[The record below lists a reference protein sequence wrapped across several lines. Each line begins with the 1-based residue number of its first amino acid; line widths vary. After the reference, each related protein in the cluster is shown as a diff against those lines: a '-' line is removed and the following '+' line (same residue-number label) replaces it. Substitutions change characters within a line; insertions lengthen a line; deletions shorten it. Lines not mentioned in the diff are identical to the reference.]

1 MGERFTRIGKYRN
14 ELITNFIIMCMN
26 KRNYLTAAAM
36 ALAVLSSCGGQ
47 KEARNTSG
55 IDLANMDTTVS
66 AGQDFFRYACGGWND
81 AHPLTAEYS
90 RYGTFD
96 QLAENNQK
104 QLRELIEGL
113 ASQQNEAGTVAQKI
127 GDLYNIAM
135 DSVARNEQGFAPVKP
150 MLDKIAALTD
160 KSQIIPMSVEMRR
173 FQGIG
178 TYFNFYVYADPKN
191 SALNIFQMG
200 QGGINLGEKEY
211 YLDTDSITENI
222 RNEYKKY
229 IAKLFALSG
238 FSEAEAQQ
246 KVADVMEIETSIAK
260 VSRSAAELRNPEAN
274 YHKMSYADLK
284 KRIPGIDWDAFM
296 TGLGIQAPAELNV
309 EQVES
314 IQEVA
319 RLISALP
326 VSKHV
331 SYLEYNLLDA
341 AASCLSDDFVAAR
354 FDFYG
359 KVMSGRQV
367 NQPRWKRAV
376 NSVNGMLGELVGEM
390 YVEKYFPAA
399 AKERMLKLVENLRV
413 ALGERI
419 DAQEW
424 MSDSTKVRAHEKLDA
439 FRVKVGYPDKW
450 KDYSK
455 LEIKKDSY
463 WANVC
468 RASEWGFNDM
478 ISRLGKPVDRD
489 EWLMTPQT
497 VNAYYNPSTNEI
509 CFPAAILQPPF
520 FNMDADDAANYGA
533 IGVVI
538 GHEMTHGFDDQGRQ
552 FDKNGNLTDWWA
564 EGDADR
570 FKERAQVMV
579 DFFNNI
585 EVLPGLKG
593 NGQLTLGEN
602 LADHGGLNVAYL
614 AFRNATKDAPLEV
627 KEGFTPEQRFFIAY
641 ATLWAG
647 NIRDEQARVYTKSDP
662 HSLGKW
668 RVNGALPHIQAWY
681 DAFQITPD
689 DSLYVAPE
697 NRVNIW

>member
-1 MGERFTRIGKYRN
+1 
-14 ELITNFIIMCMN
+14 MN
-26 KRNYLTAAAM
+26 KKNYVAVATLAFAMLT
-36 ALAVLSSCGGQ
+36 SCAGQ
-47 KEARNTSG
+47 KEAKSTSG

-66 AGQDFFRYACGGWND
+66 AGTDFFRYACGGWND

-96 QLAENNQK
+96 ELFENSQK

-113 ASQQNEAGTVAQKI
+113 AAQKNNQAGSAAQKI
-127 GDLYNIAM
+127 GDLYNMAM
-135 DSVARNEQGFAPVKP
+135 DSVTLNKQGAEPVKA
-150 MLDKIAALTD
+150 MLDKIAGLKD
-160 KSQIIPMSVEMRR
+160 KSEIVPMMTEMAHI
-173 FQGIG
+173 GIG
-178 TYFNFYVYADPKN
+178 TYFHSYVYADPKN
-191 SALNIFQMG
+191 SSLNIFQMG

-211 YLDTDSITENI
+211 YLDTDSITQNI
-222 RNEYKKY
+222 REQYKLY
-229 IAKLFALSG
+229 IGKLFQLAG

-246 KVADVMEIETSIAK
+246 KVADVMEIETAIAK
-260 VSRSAAELRNPEAN
+260 VSRSATELRDPEAN
-274 YHKMSYADLK
+274 YHKMSFDELK
-284 KRIPGIDWDAFM
+284 KTIAGIDWDAYM
-296 TGLGIQAPAELNV
+296 KGLGIQAPAELNV
-309 EQVES
+309 EQVEP

-319 RLISALP
+319 RLMNTLP
-326 VSKHV
+326 LSKHV

-359 KVMSGRQV
+359 KVLSGRQV

-399 AKERMLKLVENLRV
+399 AKERMVKLVKNLQT

-424 MSDSTKVRAHEKLDA
+424 MSDSTKIRAHEKLAA
-439 FRVKVGYPDKW
+439 FHVKVGYPDKW

-455 LEIKKDSY
+455 LEIKNDSY

-478 ISRLGKPVDRD
+478 YSRIGKPVDKD

-520 FNMDADDAANYGA
+520 FNMEADDAANYGA

-552 FDKNGNLTDWWA
+552 FDKDGNLTDWWA
-564 EGDADR
+564 PGDADR

-579 DFFNNI
+579 DFFNKI
-585 EVLPGLKG
+585 EVLPGLQA
-593 NGQLTLGEN
+593 NGELTLGEN

-614 AFRNATKDAPLEV
+614 AFQNATKDAPLGV
-627 KEGFTPEQRFFIAY
+627 VDGFTPEQRFFLAY

-647 NIRDEQARVYTKSDP
+647 NIRDEQIRVYTKSDP

-681 DAFQITPD
+681 DAFHITPSD
-689 DSLYVAPE
+689 PLYVAPE
-697 NRVNIW
+697 NRVNVW

>member
-1 MGERFTRIGKYRN
+1 
-14 ELITNFIIMCMN
+14 MN
-26 KRNYLTAAAM
+26 KKNYVAVATLAFAMLT
-36 ALAVLSSCGGQ
+36 SCAGQ
-47 KEARNTSG
+47 KEAKSTSG

-66 AGQDFFRYACGGWND
+66 AGTDFFRYACGGWND

-96 QLAENNQK
+96 ELFENSQK

-113 ASQQNEAGTVAQKI
+113 AAQKNNQAGSAAQKI
-127 GDLYNIAM
+127 GDLYNMAM
-135 DSVARNEQGFAPVKP
+135 DSVTLNKQGAEPVKA
-150 MLDKIAALTD
+150 MLDKIAGMKD
-160 KSQIIPMSVEMRR
+160 KSEIVPMMTEMAHI
-173 FQGIG
+173 GIG
-178 TYFNFYVYADPKN
+178 TYFHSYVYADPKN
-191 SALNIFQMG
+191 SSLNIFQMG

-211 YLDTDSITENI
+211 YLDTDSITQNI
-222 RNEYKKY
+222 REQYKLY
-229 IAKLFALSG
+229 IGKLFQLAG
-238 FSEAEAQQ
+238 FSEADAQQ
-246 KVADVMEIETSIAK
+246 KVADVMELETAIAK
-260 VSRSAAELRNPEAN
+260 VSRSATELRDPEAN
-274 YHKMSYADLK
+274 YHKMSFDELK
-284 KRIPGIDWDAFM
+284 KTIAGIDWDAYM
-296 TGLGIQAPAELNV
+296 KGLGIQAPAELNV
-309 EQVES
+309 EQVEP

-319 RLISALP
+319 RLMNTLP
-326 VSKHV
+326 LSKHV

-359 KVMSGRQV
+359 KVLSGRQV

-399 AKERMLKLVENLRV
+399 AKERMVKLVKNLQT

-424 MSDSTKVRAHEKLDA
+424 MSDSTKIRAHEKLA
-439 FRVKVGYPDKW
+439 TFHVKVGYPDKW

-455 LEIKKDSY
+455 LEIKNDSY

-478 ISRLGKPVDRD
+478 YSRIGKPVDKD

-520 FNMDADDAANYGA
+520 FNMEADDAANYGA

-552 FDKNGNLTDWWA
+552 FDKDGNLTDWWA
-564 EGDADR
+564 PGDADR

-579 DFFNNI
+579 DFFNKI
-585 EVLPGLKG
+585 EVLPGLQA
-593 NGQLTLGEN
+593 NGELTLGEN

-614 AFRNATKDAPLEV
+614 AFQNATKDAPLGV
-627 KEGFTPEQRFFIAY
+627 VDGFTPEQRFFLAY

-647 NIRDEQARVYTKSDP
+647 NIRDEQIRVYTKSDP

-681 DAFQITPD
+681 DAFHITPS

-697 NRVNIW
+697 NRVNVW

>member
-1 MGERFTRIGKYRN
+1 
-14 ELITNFIIMCMN
+14 MN
-26 KRNYLTAAAM
+26 KKNYVAVAMLAFAMLT
-36 ALAVLSSCGGQ
+36 SCAGQ
-47 KEARNTSG
+47 KEAKSTSG

-66 AGQDFFRYACGGWND
+66 AGTDFFRYACGGWND

-96 QLAENNQK
+96 ELFENSQK

-113 ASQQNEAGTVAQKI
+113 AAQKNNQAGSAAQKI
-127 GDLYNIAM
+127 GDLYNMAM
-135 DSVARNEQGFAPVKP
+135 DSVTLNKQGAEPVKA
-150 MLDKIAALTD
+150 MLDKIAGMKV
-160 KSQIIPMSVEMRR
+160 KSEIVPMMTEMAHI
-173 FQGIG
+173 GIG
-178 TYFNFYVYADPKN
+178 TYFRSYVYADPKN
-191 SALNIFQMG
+191 SSLNIFQMG

-211 YLDTDSITENI
+211 YLDTDSITQNI
-222 RNEYKKY
+222 REQYKLY
-229 IAKLFALSG
+229 IGKLFQLAG
-238 FSEAEAQQ
+238 FSEADAQQ
-246 KVADVMEIETSIAK
+246 KVTDVMEIETAIAK
-260 VSRSAAELRNPEAN
+260 VSRSATELRDPEAN
-274 YHKMSYADLK
+274 YHKMSFDELK
-284 KRIPGIDWDAFM
+284 KTIAGIDWDVYM
-296 TGLGIQAPAELNV
+296 KGLGIQAPAELNV
-309 EQVES
+309 EQVEP

-319 RLISALP
+319 RLMNTLP
-326 VSKHV
+326 LSKHV

-359 KVMSGRQV
+359 KVLSGRQV

-399 AKERMLKLVENLRV
+399 AKERMVKLVKNLQT

-424 MSDSTKVRAHEKLDA
+424 MSDSTKIRAHEKLAA
-439 FRVKVGYPDKW
+439 FHVKVGYPDKW

-455 LEIKKDSY
+455 LEIKNDSY

-478 ISRLGKPVDRD
+478 YSRIGKPVDKD

-520 FNMDADDAANYGA
+520 FNMEADDAANYGA

-552 FDKNGNLTDWWA
+552 FDKDGNLTDWWA
-564 EGDADR
+564 PGDADR

-579 DFFNNI
+579 DFFNKI
-585 EVLPGLKG
+585 EVLPGLQA
-593 NGQLTLGEN
+593 NGELTLGEN

-614 AFRNATKDAPLEV
+614 AFQNATKDAPLGV
-627 KEGFTPEQRFFIAY
+627 VDGFTPEQRFFLAY

-647 NIRDEQARVYTKSDP
+647 NIRDEQIRVYTKSDP

-681 DAFQITPD
+681 DAFHITPSD
-689 DSLYVAPE
+689 PLYVAPE
-697 NRVNIW
+697 NRVNVW

>member
-1 MGERFTRIGKYRN
+1 
-14 ELITNFIIMCMN
+14 MN
-26 KRNYLTAAAM
+26 KKNYVAVATLAFAMLT
-36 ALAVLSSCGGQ
+36 SCAGQ
-47 KEARNTSG
+47 KEAKSTSG

-66 AGQDFFRYACGGWND
+66 AGTDFFRYACGGWND

-96 QLAENNQK
+96 ELFENSQK

-113 ASQQNEAGTVAQKI
+113 AAQKNNQAGSAAQKI
-127 GDLYNIAM
+127 GDLYNMAM
-135 DSVARNEQGFAPVKP
+135 DSVTLNKQGAEPVKA
-150 MLDKIAALTD
+150 MLDKIAGMKD
-160 KSQIIPMSVEMRR
+160 KSGIVPMMTEMAHI
-173 FQGIG
+173 GIG
-178 TYFNFYVYADPKN
+178 TYFHSYVYADPKN
-191 SALNIFQMG
+191 SSLNIFQMG

-211 YLDTDSITENI
+211 YLDTDSITQNI
-222 RNEYKKY
+222 REQYKLY
-229 IAKLFALSG
+229 IGKLFQLAG
-238 FSEAEAQQ
+238 FSEADAQQ
-246 KVADVMEIETSIAK
+246 KVADVMEIETGIAK
-260 VSRSAAELRNPEAN
+260 VSRSATELRDPEAN
-274 YHKMSYADLK
+274 YHKMSFDELK
-284 KRIPGIDWDAFM
+284 KTIAGIDWDTYM
-296 TGLGIQAPAELNV
+296 KGLGIQAPAELNV
-309 EQVES
+309 EQVEP

-319 RLISALP
+319 RLMNTLP
-326 VSKHV
+326 LSKHV

-359 KVMSGRQV
+359 KVLSGRQV

-399 AKERMLKLVENLRV
+399 AKERMVKLVKNLQT

-424 MSDSTKVRAHEKLDA
+424 MSDSTKIRAHEKLA
-439 FRVKVGYPDKW
+439 TFHVKVGYPDKW

-455 LEIKKDSY
+455 LEIKNDSY

-478 ISRLGKPVDRD
+478 YSRIGKPVDKD

-520 FNMDADDAANYGA
+520 FNMEADDAANYGA

-552 FDKNGNLTDWWA
+552 FDKDGNLTDWWA
-564 EGDADR
+564 PGDADR

-579 DFFNNI
+579 DFFNKI
-585 EVLPGLKG
+585 EVLPGLQA
-593 NGQLTLGEN
+593 NGELTLGEN

-614 AFRNATKDAPLEV
+614 AFQNATKDAPLGV
-627 KEGFTPEQRFFIAY
+627 VDGFTPEQRFFLAY

-647 NIRDEQARVYTKSDP
+647 NIRDEQIRVYTKSDP

-681 DAFQITPD
+681 DAFHITPSD
-689 DSLYVAPE
+689 PLYVAPE
-697 NRVNIW
+697 NRVNVW

>member
-1 MGERFTRIGKYRN
+1 
-14 ELITNFIIMCMN
+14 MN
-26 KRNYLTAAAM
+26 KKNYVAVATLAFAMLT
-36 ALAVLSSCGGQ
+36 SCAGQ
-47 KEARNTSG
+47 KEAKSTSG

-66 AGQDFFRYACGGWND
+66 AGTDFFRYACGGWND

-96 QLAENNQK
+96 ELFENSQK

-113 ASQQNEAGTVAQKI
+113 AAQKNNQAGSAAQKI
-127 GDLYNIAM
+127 GDLYNMAM
-135 DSVARNEQGFAPVKP
+135 DSVTLNKQGAEPVKA
-150 MLDKIAALTD
+150 MLDKIAGMKD
-160 KSQIIPMSVEMRR
+160 KSEIVPMMTEMAHI
-173 FQGIG
+173 GIG
-178 TYFNFYVYADPKN
+178 TYFHSYVYADPKN
-191 SALNIFQMG
+191 SSVNILQMG

-211 YLDTDSITENI
+211 YLDTDSITQNI
-222 RNEYKKY
+222 REQYKLY
-229 IAKLFALSG
+229 IGKLFQLAG
-238 FSEAEAQQ
+238 FSEADAQQ
-246 KVADVMEIETSIAK
+246 KVADVMEIETAIAK
-260 VSRSAAELRNPEAN
+260 VSRSATELRDPEAN
-274 YHKMSYADLK
+274 YHKMSFDELK
-284 KRIPGIDWDAFM
+284 KTIAGIDWDAYVK
-296 TGLGIQAPAELNV
+296 GLGIQAPAELNV
-309 EQVES
+309 EQVEP

-319 RLISALP
+319 RLMNTLP
-326 VSKHV
+326 LSKHV

-359 KVMSGRQV
+359 KVLSGRQV

-399 AKERMLKLVENLRV
+399 AKERMVKLVKNLQT

-424 MSDSTKVRAHEKLDA
+424 MSDSTKIRAHEKLA
-439 FRVKVGYPDKW
+439 TFHVKVGYPDKW

-455 LEIKKDSY
+455 LEIKNDSY

-478 ISRLGKPVDRD
+478 YSRIGKPVDKD

-520 FNMDADDAANYGA
+520 FNMEADDAANYGA

-552 FDKNGNLTDWWA
+552 FDKDGNLTDWWA
-564 EGDADR
+564 PGDADR

-579 DFFNNI
+579 DFFNKI
-585 EVLPGLKG
+585 EVLPGLQA
-593 NGQLTLGEN
+593 NGELTLGEN

-614 AFRNATKDAPLEV
+614 AFQNATKDAPLGV
-627 KEGFTPEQRFFIAY
+627 VDGFTPEQRFFLAY

-647 NIRDEQARVYTKSDP
+647 NIRDEQIRVYTKSDP

-681 DAFQITPD
+681 DAFHITPSD
-689 DSLYVAPE
+689 PLYVAPE
-697 NRVNIW
+697 NRVNVW

>member
-1 MGERFTRIGKYRN
+1 
-14 ELITNFIIMCMN
+14 MN
-26 KRNYLTAAAM
+26 KKNYVAVATLAFAMLT
-36 ALAVLSSCGGQ
+36 SCAGQ
-47 KEARNTSG
+47 KEAKSTSG

-66 AGQDFFRYACGGWND
+66 AGTDFFRYACGGWND

-96 QLAENNQK
+96 ELFENSQK

-113 ASQQNEAGTVAQKI
+113 AAQKNNQAGSAAQKI
-127 GDLYNIAM
+127 GDLYNMAM
-135 DSVARNEQGFAPVKP
+135 DSVTLNKQGAEPVKA
-150 MLDKIAALTD
+150 MLDKIAGLKD
-160 KSQIIPMSVEMRR
+160 KSEIVPMMTEMAHI
-173 FQGIG
+173 GIG
-178 TYFNFYVYADPKN
+178 TYFHSYVYADPKN
-191 SALNIFQMG
+191 SSLNIFQMG

-211 YLDTDSITENI
+211 YLDTDSITQNI
-222 RNEYKKY
+222 REQYKLY
-229 IAKLFALSG
+229 IGKLFQLAG
-238 FSEAEAQQ
+238 FSEADAQQ
-246 KVADVMEIETSIAK
+246 KVADVMEIETAIAK
-260 VSRSAAELRNPEAN
+260 VSRSATELRDPEAN
-274 YHKMSYADLK
+274 YHKMSFDELK
-284 KRIPGIDWDAFM
+284 KTIAGFDWDAYM
-296 TGLGIQAPAELNV
+296 KGLGIQAPAELNV
-309 EQVES
+309 EQVEP

-319 RLISALP
+319 RLMNTLP
-326 VSKHV
+326 LSKHV

-359 KVMSGRQV
+359 KVLSGRQV

-399 AKERMLKLVENLRV
+399 AKERMVKLVKNLQT

-424 MSDSTKVRAHEKLDA
+424 MSDSTKIRAHEKLAA
-439 FRVKVGYPDKW
+439 FHVKVGYPDKW

-455 LEIKKDSY
+455 LEIKNDSY

-478 ISRLGKPVDRD
+478 YSRIGKPVDKD

-509 CFPAAILQPPF
+509 CFPAAILQSPF
-520 FNMDADDAANYGA
+520 FNMEADDAANYGA

-552 FDKNGNLTDWWA
+552 FDKDGNLTDWWA
-564 EGDADR
+564 PGDADR

-579 DFFNNI
+579 DFFNKI
-585 EVLPGLKG
+585 EVLPGLQA
-593 NGQLTLGEN
+593 NGELTLGEN

-614 AFRNATKDAPLEV
+614 AFQNATKDAPLGV
-627 KEGFTPEQRFFIAY
+627 VDGFTPEQRFFLAY

-647 NIRDEQARVYTKSDP
+647 NIRDEQIRVYTKSDP

-681 DAFQITPD
+681 DAFHITPSD
-689 DSLYVAPE
+689 PLYVAPE
-697 NRVNIW
+697 NRVNVW

>member
-1 MGERFTRIGKYRN
+1 
-14 ELITNFIIMCMN
+14 MN
-26 KRNYLTAAAM
+26 KKNYVAVA
-36 ALAVLSSCGGQ
+36 ALAFAMLTSCAGQ
-47 KEARNTSG
+47 KEAKSTSG
-55 IDLANMDTTVS
+55 IDLANMDTTVA
-66 AGQDFFRYACGGWND
+66 AGTDFFRYACGGWNE

-96 QLAENNQK
+96 LLFENSQK

-113 ASQQNEAGTVAQKI
+113 AAQKNNPAGSAAQKI
-127 GDLYNIAM
+127 GDLYNMAM
-135 DSVARNEQGFAPVKP
+135 DSVTLNKQGAEPVKA
-150 MLDKIAALTD
+150 MLSKIAALKD
-160 KSQIIPMSVEMRR
+160 KSEIIPMMTEMAHI
-173 FQGIG
+173 GVG
-178 TYFNFYVYADPKN
+178 TYFRSYVYADPKN

-211 YLDTDSITENI
+211 YLDNDSITQNI
-222 RNEYKKY
+222 REQYKVY
-229 IAKLFALSG
+229 IGKLFKLAG
-238 FSEAEAQQ
+238 FTEAEAQQ
-246 KVADVMEIETSIAK
+246 KVADVMEIETAIAK
-260 VSRSAAELRNPEAN
+260 VSRSATELRDPEAN
-274 YHKMSYADLK
+274 YHKMSFDELK
-284 KRIPGIDWDAFM
+284 KTISGIDWDAYVK
-296 TGLGIQAPAELNV
+296 GLGIQAPAELNV
-309 EQVES
+309 EQVEP

-319 RLISALP
+319 RLMNTLP
-326 VSKHV
+326 LSKHV

-359 KVMSGRQV
+359 KVLSGRQV

-376 NSVNGMLGELVGEM
+376 SSVDGMLGELVGEM

-399 AKERMLKLVENLRV
+399 AKERMVKLVKNLQV
-413 ALGERI
+413 ALGQRI
-419 DAQEW
+419 DAQDW
-424 MSDSTKVRAHEKLDA
+424 MSDSTKVKAHEKLDA
-439 FRVKVGYPDKW
+439 FHVKVGYPDKW

-455 LEIKKDSY
+455 LDIKKDSY

-468 RASEWGFNDM
+468 RASEWNFNDM
-478 ISRLGKPVDRD
+478 YSRLGKPVDKD

-520 FNMDADDAANYGA
+520 FNMEADDAANYGA

-564 EGDADR
+564 PGDADR

-585 EVLPGLKG
+585 EVLPGLHA
-593 NGQLTLGEN
+593 NGELTLGEN
-602 LADHGGLNVAYL
+602 LADHGGLNVAFL
-614 AFRNATKDAPLEV
+614 AFQNATKDAPLGV
-627 KEGFTPEQRFFIAY
+627 VDGFTPEQRFFLAY

-647 NIRDEQARVYTKSDP
+647 NIRDEQIRVYTKSDP

-681 DAFQITPD
+681 DAFHITPSD
-689 DSLYVAPE
+689 PLYVAPE
-697 NRVNIW
+697 KRVNVW

>member
-1 MGERFTRIGKYRN
+1 
-14 ELITNFIIMCMN
+14 MN
-26 KRNYLTAAAM
+26 KKNYVAVATLAFAMLT
-36 ALAVLSSCGGQ
+36 SCAGQ
-47 KEARNTSG
+47 KEAKSTSG

-66 AGQDFFRYACGGWND
+66 AGTDFFRYACGGWND

-96 QLAENNQK
+96 ELFENSQK

-113 ASQQNEAGTVAQKI
+113 AAQKNNQAGSAAQKI
-127 GDLYNIAM
+127 GDLYNMAM
-135 DSVARNEQGFAPVKP
+135 DSVTLNKQGAEPVKA
-150 MLDKIAALTD
+150 MLDKIAGMKD
-160 KSQIIPMSVEMRR
+160 KSEIVPMMTEMAHI
-173 FQGIG
+173 GIG
-178 TYFNFYVYADPKN
+178 TYFHSYVYADPKN
-191 SALNIFQMG
+191 SSLNIFQMG

-211 YLDTDSITENI
+211 YLDTDSITQNI
-222 RNEYKKY
+222 REQYKLY
-229 IAKLFALSG
+229 IGKLFQLAG
-238 FSEAEAQQ
+238 FSEADAQQ
-246 KVADVMEIETSIAK
+246 KVADVMEIETAIAK
-260 VSRSAAELRNPEAN
+260 VSRSATELRDPEAN
-274 YHKMSYADLK
+274 YHKMSFDELK
-284 KRIPGIDWDAFM
+284 KTIAGIDWDAYM
-296 TGLGIQAPAELNV
+296 KGLGIQAPAELNV
-309 EQVES
+309 EQVEP

-319 RLISALP
+319 RLMNTLP
-326 VSKHV
+326 LSKHV

-359 KVMSGRQV
+359 KVLSGRQV

-399 AKERMLKLVENLRV
+399 AKERMVKLVKNLQT

-424 MSDSTKVRAHEKLDA
+424 MSDSTKIRAHEKLA
-439 FRVKVGYPDKW
+439 TFHVKVGYPDKW

-455 LEIKKDSY
+455 LEIKNDSY

-478 ISRLGKPVDRD
+478 YSRIGKPVDKD

-520 FNMDADDAANYGA
+520 FNIEADDAANYGA

-552 FDKNGNLTDWWA
+552 FDKDGNLTDWWA
-564 EGDADR
+564 PGDADR

-579 DFFNNI
+579 DFFNKI
-585 EVLPGLKG
+585 EVLPGLQA
-593 NGQLTLGEN
+593 NGELTLGEN

-614 AFRNATKDAPLEV
+614 AFQNATKDAPLGV
-627 KEGFTPEQRFFIAY
+627 VDGFTPEQRFFLAY

-647 NIRDEQARVYTKSDP
+647 NIRDEQIRVYTKSDP

-681 DAFQITPD
+681 DAFHITPSD
-689 DSLYVAPE
+689 PLYVAPE
-697 NRVNIW
+697 NRVNVW

>member
-1 MGERFTRIGKYRN
+1 
-14 ELITNFIIMCMN
+14 MN
-26 KRNYLTAAAM
+26 KKNYVAVATLAFAMLT
-36 ALAVLSSCGGQ
+36 SCAGQ
-47 KEARNTSG
+47 KEAKSTSG

-66 AGQDFFRYACGGWND
+66 AGTDFFRYACGGWND

-96 QLAENNQK
+96 ELFENSQK

-113 ASQQNEAGTVAQKI
+113 AAQKNNQAGSAAQKI
-127 GDLYNIAM
+127 GDLYNMAM
-135 DSVARNEQGFAPVKP
+135 DSVTLNKQGAEPVKA
-150 MLDKIAALTD
+150 MLDKIADLKD
-160 KSQIIPMSVEMRR
+160 KSEIVPMMTEMAHI
-173 FQGIG
+173 GIG
-178 TYFNFYVYADPKN
+178 TYFHSYVYADPKN
-191 SALNIFQMG
+191 SSLNIFQMG

-211 YLDTDSITENI
+211 YLDTDSITQNI
-222 RNEYKKY
+222 REQYKLY
-229 IAKLFALSG
+229 IGKLFQLAG
-238 FSEAEAQQ
+238 FSEADAQQ
-246 KVADVMEIETSIAK
+246 KVADVMEIETAIAK
-260 VSRSAAELRNPEAN
+260 VSRSATELRDPEAN
-274 YHKMSYADLK
+274 YHKMSFDELK
-284 KRIPGIDWDAFM
+284 KTIAGIDWDAYM
-296 TGLGIQAPAELNV
+296 KGLGIQAPAELNV
-309 EQVES
+309 EQVEP

-319 RLISALP
+319 RLMNTLP
-326 VSKHV
+326 LSKHV

-359 KVMSGRQV
+359 KVLSGRQV

-399 AKERMLKLVENLRV
+399 AKERMVKLVKNLQT

-424 MSDSTKVRAHEKLDA
+424 MSDSTKIRAHEKLA
-439 FRVKVGYPDKW
+439 TFHVKVGYPDKW

-455 LEIKKDSY
+455 LEIKNDSY

-478 ISRLGKPVDRD
+478 YSRIGKPVDKD

-520 FNMDADDAANYGA
+520 FNMEADDAANYGA
-533 IGVVI
+533 IGVVF

-552 FDKNGNLTDWWA
+552 FDKDGNLTDWWA
-564 EGDADR
+564 PGDADR

-579 DFFNNI
+579 DFFNKI
-585 EVLPGLKG
+585 EVLPGLQA
-593 NGQLTLGEN
+593 NGELTLGEN

-614 AFRNATKDAPLEV
+614 AFQNATKDAPLGV
-627 KEGFTPEQRFFIAY
+627 VDGFTPEQRFFLAY

-647 NIRDEQARVYTKSDP
+647 NIRDEQIRVYTKSDP

-681 DAFQITPD
+681 DAFHITPSD
-689 DSLYVAPE
+689 PLYVAPE
-697 NRVNIW
+697 NRVNVW

>member
-1 MGERFTRIGKYRN
+1 
-14 ELITNFIIMCMN
+14 MN
-26 KRNYLTAAAM
+26 KKNYVAVATLAFAMLT
-36 ALAVLSSCGGQ
+36 SCAGQ
-47 KEARNTSG
+47 KEAKSTSG

-66 AGQDFFRYACGGWND
+66 AGTDFFRYACGGWND

-96 QLAENNQK
+96 ELFENSQK

-113 ASQQNEAGTVAQKI
+113 AAQKNNQAGSAAQKI
-127 GDLYNIAM
+127 GDLYNMAM
-135 DSVARNEQGFAPVKP
+135 DSVTLNKQGAEPVKA
-150 MLDKIAALTD
+150 MLDKIAGLKD
-160 KSQIIPMSVEMRR
+160 KSEIVPMMTEMAHI
-173 FQGIG
+173 GIG
-178 TYFNFYVYADPKN
+178 TYFRSYVYADPKN
-191 SALNIFQMG
+191 SSLNIFQMG

-211 YLDTDSITENI
+211 YLDTDSITQNI
-222 RNEYKKY
+222 REQYKLY
-229 IAKLFALSG
+229 IGKLFQLAG
-238 FSEAEAQQ
+238 FSEADAQQ
-246 KVADVMEIETSIAK
+246 KVADVMEIETAIAK
-260 VSRSAAELRNPEAN
+260 VSRSATELRDPEAN
-274 YHKMSYADLK
+274 YHKMSFDELK
-284 KRIPGIDWDAFM
+284 KTIAGIDWDAYM
-296 TGLGIQAPAELNV
+296 KGLGIQAPAELNV
-309 EQVES
+309 EQVEP

-319 RLISALP
+319 RLMNTLP
-326 VSKHV
+326 LSKHV

-359 KVMSGRQV
+359 KVLSGRQV

-399 AKERMLKLVENLRV
+399 AKER
-413 ALGERI
+413 
-419 DAQEW
+419 
-424 MSDSTKVRAHEKLDA
+424 HEKLA
-439 FRVKVGYPDKW
+439 TFHVKVGYPDKW

-455 LEIKKDSY
+455 LEIKNDSY

-478 ISRLGKPVDRD
+478 YSRIGKPVDKD

-520 FNMDADDAANYGA
+520 FNMEADDAANYGA

-552 FDKNGNLTDWWA
+552 FDKDGNLTDWWA
-564 EGDADR
+564 PGDADR

-579 DFFNNI
+579 DFFNKI
-585 EVLPGLKG
+585 EVLPGLQA
-593 NGQLTLGEN
+593 NGELTLGEN

-614 AFRNATKDAPLEV
+614 AFQNATKDASLGV
-627 KEGFTPEQRFFIAY
+627 VDGFTPEQRFFLAY

-647 NIRDEQARVYTKSDP
+647 NIRDEQIRVYTKSDP

-681 DAFQITPD
+681 DAFHITPSD
-689 DSLYVAPE
+689 PLYVAPE
-697 NRVNIW
+697 NRVNVW

>member
-1 MGERFTRIGKYRN
+1 
-14 ELITNFIIMCMN
+14 MN
-26 KRNYLTAAAM
+26 KKNYVAVATLAFAMLT
-36 ALAVLSSCGGQ
+36 SCAGQ
-47 KEARNTSG
+47 KEAKSTSG

-66 AGQDFFRYACGGWND
+66 AGTDFFRYACGGWND

-96 QLAENNQK
+96 ELFENSQK

-113 ASQQNEAGTVAQKI
+113 AAQKNNQAGSAAQKI
-127 GDLYNIAM
+127 GDLYNMAM
-135 DSVARNEQGFAPVKP
+135 DSVTLNKQGAEPVKA
-150 MLDKIAALTD
+150 MLDKIAGMKD
-160 KSQIIPMSVEMRR
+160 KSEIVPMMTEMAHI
-173 FQGIG
+173 GIG
-178 TYFNFYVYADPKN
+178 TYFHSYVYADPKN
-191 SALNIFQMG
+191 SSLNIFQMG

-211 YLDTDSITENI
+211 YLDTDSITQNI
-222 RNEYKKY
+222 REQYKLY
-229 IAKLFALSG
+229 IGKLFQLAG
-238 FSEAEAQQ
+238 FSEADAQQ
-246 KVADVMEIETSIAK
+246 KVADVMEIETAIAK
-260 VSRSAAELRNPEAN
+260 VSRSATELRDPEAN
-274 YHKMSYADLK
+274 YHKMSFDELK
-284 KRIPGIDWDAFM
+284 KTIAGIDWDAYM
-296 TGLGIQAPAELNV
+296 KGLGIQAPAELNV
-309 EQVES
+309 EQVEP

-319 RLISALP
+319 RLMNTLP
-326 VSKHV
+326 LSKHV

-359 KVMSGRQV
+359 KVLSGRQV

-390 YVEKYFPAA
+390 YVEKNFPAA
-399 AKERMLKLVENLRV
+399 AKERMVKLVKNLQT

-424 MSDSTKVRAHEKLDA
+424 MSDSTKIRAHEKLA
-439 FRVKVGYPDKW
+439 TFHVKVGYPDKW

-455 LEIKKDSY
+455 LEIKNDSY

-478 ISRLGKPVDRD
+478 YSRIGKPVDKD

-520 FNMDADDAANYGA
+520 FNMEADDAANYGA

-552 FDKNGNLTDWWA
+552 FDKDGNLTDWWA
-564 EGDADR
+564 PGDADR

-579 DFFNNI
+579 DFFNKI
-585 EVLPGLKG
+585 EVLPGLQA
-593 NGQLTLGEN
+593 NGELTLGEN

-614 AFRNATKDAPLEV
+614 AFQNATKDAPLGV
-627 KEGFTPEQRFFIAY
+627 VDGFTPEQRFFLAY

-647 NIRDEQARVYTKSDP
+647 NIRDEQIRVYTKSDP

-681 DAFQITPD
+681 DAFHITPSD
-689 DSLYVAPE
+689 PLYVAPE
-697 NRVNIW
+697 NRVNVW

>member
-1 MGERFTRIGKYRN
+1 
-14 ELITNFIIMCMN
+14 MN
-26 KRNYLTAAAM
+26 KKNYVAVATLAFAMLT
-36 ALAVLSSCGGQ
+36 SCAGQ
-47 KEARNTSG
+47 KEVKSTSG

-66 AGQDFFRYACGGWND
+66 AGTDFFRYACGGWND

-96 QLAENNQK
+96 ELFENSQK

-113 ASQQNEAGTVAQKI
+113 AAQKNNQAGSAAQKI
-127 GDLYNIAM
+127 GDLYNMAM
-135 DSVARNEQGFAPVKP
+135 DSVTLNKQGAEPVKA
-150 MLDKIAALTD
+150 MLDKIAGMKD
-160 KSQIIPMSVEMRR
+160 KSEIVPMMTEMAHI
-173 FQGIG
+173 GIG
-178 TYFNFYVYADPKN
+178 TYFHSYVYADPKN
-191 SALNIFQMG
+191 SSLNIFQMG

-211 YLDTDSITENI
+211 YLDTDSITQNI
-222 RNEYKKY
+222 REQYKLY
-229 IAKLFALSG
+229 IGKLFQLAG
-238 FSEAEAQQ
+238 FSEADAQQ
-246 KVADVMEIETSIAK
+246 KVADVMEIETAIAK
-260 VSRSAAELRNPEAN
+260 VSRSATELRDPEAN
-274 YHKMSYADLK
+274 YHKMSFDELK
-284 KRIPGIDWDAFM
+284 KTIAGIDWDAYM
-296 TGLGIQAPAELNV
+296 KGLGIQAPAELNV
-309 EQVES
+309 EQVEP

-319 RLISALP
+319 RLMNTLP
-326 VSKHV
+326 LSKHV

-359 KVMSGRQV
+359 KVLSGRQV

-399 AKERMLKLVENLRV
+399 AKERMVKLVKNLQT

-424 MSDSTKVRAHEKLDA
+424 MSDSTKIRAHEKLAA
-439 FRVKVGYPDKW
+439 FHVKVGYPDKW

-455 LEIKKDSY
+455 LEIKNDSY

-478 ISRLGKPVDRD
+478 YSRIGKPVDKD

-520 FNMDADDAANYGA
+520 FNMEADDAANYGA

-552 FDKNGNLTDWWA
+552 FDKDGNLTDWWA
-564 EGDADR
+564 PGDADR

-579 DFFNNI
+579 DFFNKI
-585 EVLPGLKG
+585 EVLPGLQA
-593 NGQLTLGEN
+593 NGELTLGEN

-614 AFRNATKDAPLEV
+614 AFQNATKDAPLGV
-627 KEGFTPEQRFFIAY
+627 VDGFTPEQRFFLAY

-647 NIRDEQARVYTKSDP
+647 NIRDEQIRVYTKSDP

-681 DAFQITPD
+681 DAFHITPSD
-689 DSLYVAPE
+689 PLYVAPE
-697 NRVNIW
+697 NRVNVW

>member
-1 MGERFTRIGKYRN
+1 
-14 ELITNFIIMCMN
+14 MN
-26 KRNYLTAAAM
+26 KKNYVAVATLAFAMLT
-36 ALAVLSSCGGQ
+36 SCAGQ
-47 KEARNTSG
+47 KEAKSTSG

-66 AGQDFFRYACGGWND
+66 AGTDFFRYACGGWND

-96 QLAENNQK
+96 ELFENSQT

-113 ASQQNEAGTVAQKI
+113 AAQKNNQAGSAAQKI
-127 GDLYNIAM
+127 GDLYNMAM
-135 DSVARNEQGFAPVKP
+135 DSVTLNKQGAEPVKA
-150 MLDKIAALTD
+150 MLDKIAGLKD
-160 KSQIIPMSVEMRR
+160 KSEIVPMMTEMAHI
-173 FQGIG
+173 GIG
-178 TYFNFYVYADPKN
+178 TYFHSYVYADPKN
-191 SALNIFQMG
+191 SSLNIFQMG

-211 YLDTDSITENI
+211 YLDTDSITQNI
-222 RNEYKKY
+222 REQYKLY
-229 IAKLFALSG
+229 IGKLFQLAG
-238 FSEAEAQQ
+238 FSEADAQQ
-246 KVADVMEIETSIAK
+246 KVADVMEIETAIAK
-260 VSRSAAELRNPEAN
+260 VSCSATELRDPEAN
-274 YHKMSYADLK
+274 YHKMSFDELK
-284 KRIPGIDWDAFM
+284 KTIAGIDWDAYM
-296 TGLGIQAPAELNV
+296 KGLGIQAPAELNV
-309 EQVES
+309 EQVEP

-319 RLISALP
+319 RLMNTLP
-326 VSKHV
+326 LSKHV

-359 KVMSGRQV
+359 KVLSGRQV

-399 AKERMLKLVENLRV
+399 AKERMVKLVKNLQT

-424 MSDSTKVRAHEKLDA
+424 MSDSTKIRAHEKLA
-439 FRVKVGYPDKW
+439 TFHVKVGYPDKW

-455 LEIKKDSY
+455 LEIKNDSY

-478 ISRLGKPVDRD
+478 YSRIGKPVDKD

-520 FNMDADDAANYGA
+520 FNMEADDAANYGA

-552 FDKNGNLTDWWA
+552 FDKDGNLTDWWA
-564 EGDADR
+564 PGDADR

-579 DFFNNI
+579 DFFNKI
-585 EVLPGLKG
+585 EVLPGLQA
-593 NGQLTLGEN
+593 NGELTLGEN

-614 AFRNATKDAPLEV
+614 AFQNATKDAPLGV
-627 KEGFTPEQRFFIAY
+627 VDGFTPEQRFFLAY

-647 NIRDEQARVYTKSDP
+647 NIRDEQIRVYTKSDP

-681 DAFQITPD
+681 DAFHITPSD
-689 DSLYVAPE
+689 PLYVAPE
-697 NRVNIW
+697 NRVNVW

>member
-1 MGERFTRIGKYRN
+1 
-14 ELITNFIIMCMN
+14 MN
-26 KRNYLTAAAM
+26 KKNYVAVATLAFAMLT
-36 ALAVLSSCGGQ
+36 SCAGQ
-47 KEARNTSG
+47 KEAKSTSG

-66 AGQDFFRYACGGWND
+66 AGTDFFRYACGGWND

-96 QLAENNQK
+96 ELFENSQK

-113 ASQQNEAGTVAQKI
+113 AAQKNNQAGSAAQKI
-127 GDLYNIAM
+127 GDLYNMAM
-135 DSVARNEQGFAPVKP
+135 DSVTLNKQGAEPVKA
-150 MLDKIAALTD
+150 MLDKIAGMKD
-160 KSQIIPMSVEMRR
+160 KSEIVPMMTEMAHI
-173 FQGIG
+173 GIG
-178 TYFNFYVYADPKN
+178 TYFRSYVYADPKN
-191 SALNIFQMG
+191 SSLNIFQMG

-211 YLDTDSITENI
+211 YLDTDNITQNI
-222 RNEYKKY
+222 REQYKLY
-229 IAKLFALSG
+229 IGKLFQLAG
-238 FSEAEAQQ
+238 FSEADAQQ
-246 KVADVMEIETSIAK
+246 KVADVMEIETAIAK
-260 VSRSAAELRNPEAN
+260 VSRSATELRDPEAN
-274 YHKMSYADLK
+274 YHKMSFDELK
-284 KRIPGIDWDAFM
+284 KTIAGIDWDAYM
-296 TGLGIQAPAELNV
+296 KGLGIQAPAELNV
-309 EQVES
+309 EQVEP

-319 RLISALP
+319 RLMNTLP
-326 VSKHV
+326 LSKHV

-359 KVMSGRQV
+359 KVLSGRQV

-399 AKERMLKLVENLRV
+399 AKERMVKLVKNLQT

-424 MSDSTKVRAHEKLDA
+424 MSDSTKIRAHEKLAA
-439 FRVKVGYPDKW
+439 FHVKVGYPDKW

-455 LEIKKDSY
+455 LEIKNDSY

-478 ISRLGKPVDRD
+478 YSRIGKPVDKD

-520 FNMDADDAANYGA
+520 FNMEADDAANYGA

-552 FDKNGNLTDWWA
+552 FDKDGNLTDWWA
-564 EGDADR
+564 PGDADR

-579 DFFNNI
+579 DFFNKI
-585 EVLPGLKG
+585 EVLPGLQA
-593 NGQLTLGEN
+593 NGELTLGEN

-614 AFRNATKDAPLEV
+614 AFQNATKDAPLGV
-627 KEGFTPEQRFFIAY
+627 VDGFTPEQRFFLAY

-647 NIRDEQARVYTKSDP
+647 NIRDEQIRVYTKSDP

-681 DAFQITPD
+681 DAFHITPSD
-689 DSLYVAPE
+689 PLYVAPE
-697 NRVNIW
+697 NRVNVW

>member
-1 MGERFTRIGKYRN
+1 
-14 ELITNFIIMCMN
+14 MN
-26 KRNYLTAAAM
+26 KKNYVAVATLAFAMLT
-36 ALAVLSSCGGQ
+36 SCAGQ
-47 KEARNTSG
+47 KEAKSTSG

-66 AGQDFFRYACGGWND
+66 AGTDFFRYACGGWND

-96 QLAENNQK
+96 ELFENSQK

-113 ASQQNEAGTVAQKI
+113 AAQKNNQAGSAAQKI
-127 GDLYNIAM
+127 GDLYNMAM
-135 DSVARNEQGFAPVKP
+135 DSVTLNKQGAEPVKA
-150 MLDKIAALTD
+150 MLDKIAGMKD
-160 KSQIIPMSVEMRR
+160 KSEIVPMMTEMAHI
-173 FQGIG
+173 GIG
-178 TYFNFYVYADPKN
+178 TYFHSYVYADPKN
-191 SALNIFQMG
+191 SSLNIFQMG

-211 YLDTDSITENI
+211 YLDTDSITQNI
-222 RNEYKKY
+222 REQYKLY
-229 IAKLFALSG
+229 IGKLFQLAG
-238 FSEAEAQQ
+238 FSEADAQQ
-246 KVADVMEIETSIAK
+246 KVADVMEIETAIAK
-260 VSRSAAELRNPEAN
+260 VSRSATELRDPEAN
-274 YHKMSYADLK
+274 YHKMSFDELK
-284 KRIPGIDWDAFM
+284 KTIAGIDWDAYM
-296 TGLGIQAPAELNV
+296 KGLGIQAPAELNV
-309 EQVES
+309 EQVEP

-319 RLISALP
+319 RLMNTLP
-326 VSKHV
+326 LSKHV

-359 KVMSGRQV
+359 KVLSGRQV

-399 AKERMLKLVENLRV
+399 AKERMVKLVKNLQT

-424 MSDSTKVRAHEKLDA
+424 MSDSTKIRAHEKLAA
-439 FRVKVGYPDKW
+439 FHVKVGYPDKW

-455 LEIKKDSY
+455 LEIKNDSY

-478 ISRLGKPVDRD
+478 YSRIGKPVDKD

-520 FNMDADDAANYGA
+520 FNMEADDAANYGA

-552 FDKNGNLTDWWA
+552 FDKDGNLTDWWA
-564 EGDADR
+564 PGDADR

-579 DFFNNI
+579 DFFNKI
-585 EVLPGLKG
+585 EVLPGLQA
-593 NGQLTLGEN
+593 NGELTLGEN

-614 AFRNATKDAPLEV
+614 AFQNATKDAPLDV
-627 KEGFTPEQRFFIAY
+627 VDGFTPEQRFFLAY

-647 NIRDEQARVYTKSDP
+647 NIRDEQIRVYTKSDP

-681 DAFQITPD
+681 DAFHITPSD
-689 DSLYVAPE
+689 PLYVAPE
-697 NRVNIW
+697 NRVNVW

>member
-1 MGERFTRIGKYRN
+1 
-14 ELITNFIIMCMN
+14 MN
-26 KRNYLTAAAM
+26 KKNYVAVATLAFAMLT
-36 ALAVLSSCGGQ
+36 SCAGQ
-47 KEARNTSG
+47 KEAKSTSG

-66 AGQDFFRYACGGWND
+66 AGTDFFRYACGGWND

-96 QLAENNQK
+96 ELFENSQK

-113 ASQQNEAGTVAQKI
+113 AAQKNNQAGSAAQKI
-127 GDLYNIAM
+127 GDLYNMAM
-135 DSVARNEQGFAPVKP
+135 DSVTLNKQGAEPVKA
-150 MLDKIAALTD
+150 MLDKIAGMKD
-160 KSQIIPMSVEMRR
+160 KSEIVPMMTEMAHI
-173 FQGIG
+173 GIG
-178 TYFNFYVYADPKN
+178 TYFRSYVYADPKN
-191 SALNIFQMG
+191 SSLNIFQMG

-211 YLDTDSITENI
+211 YLDTDSITQNI
-222 RNEYKKY
+222 REQYKLY
-229 IAKLFALSG
+229 IGKLFQLAG
-238 FSEAEAQQ
+238 FSEADAQQ
-246 KVADVMEIETSIAK
+246 KVADVMEIETAIAK
-260 VSRSAAELRNPEAN
+260 VSRSATELRDPEAN
-274 YHKMSYADLK
+274 YHKMSFDELK
-284 KRIPGIDWDAFM
+284 KTISGIDWDAYM
-296 TGLGIQAPAELNV
+296 KGLGIQVPAELNV
-309 EQVES
+309 EQVEP

-319 RLISALP
+319 RLMNTLP
-326 VSKHV
+326 LSKHV

-359 KVMSGRQV
+359 KVLSGRQV

-399 AKERMLKLVENLRV
+399 AKERMVKLVKNLQT

-424 MSDSTKVRAHEKLDA
+424 MSDSTKIRAHEKLA
-439 FRVKVGYPDKW
+439 VFHVKVGYPDKW

-455 LEIKKDSY
+455 LEIKNDSY

-478 ISRLGKPVDRD
+478 CSRIGKPVDKD

-520 FNMDADDAANYGA
+520 FNMEADDAANYGA

-552 FDKNGNLTDWWA
+552 FDKDGNLTDWWA
-564 EGDADR
+564 PGDADR

-579 DFFNNI
+579 DFFNKI
-585 EVLPGLKG
+585 EVLPGLQA
-593 NGQLTLGEN
+593 NGELTLGEN

-614 AFRNATKDAPLEV
+614 AFQNATKDTPLGV
-627 KEGFTPEQRFFIAY
+627 VDGFTPEQRFFLAY

-647 NIRDEQARVYTKSDP
+647 NIRDEQIRVYTKSDP

-681 DAFQITPD
+681 DAFHITPSD
-689 DSLYVAPE
+689 PLYVAPE
-697 NRVNIW
+697 NRVNVW

>member
-1 MGERFTRIGKYRN
+1 
-14 ELITNFIIMCMN
+14 MN
-26 KRNYLTAAAM
+26 KKNYVAVATLAFAMLT
-36 ALAVLSSCGGQ
+36 SCAGQ
-47 KEARNTSG
+47 KEAKSTSG

-66 AGQDFFRYACGGWND
+66 AGTDFFRYACGGWND

-96 QLAENNQK
+96 ELFENSQK

-113 ASQQNEAGTVAQKI
+113 AAQKNNQAGSAAQKI
-127 GDLYNIAM
+127 GDLYNMAM
-135 DSVARNEQGFAPVKP
+135 DSVTLNKQGAEPVKA
-150 MLDKIAALTD
+150 MLDKIAGMKD
-160 KSQIIPMSVEMRR
+160 KSEIVPMMTEMAHI
-173 FQGIG
+173 GIG
-178 TYFNFYVYADPKN
+178 TYFRSYVYADPKN
-191 SALNIFQMG
+191 SSLNIFQMG

-211 YLDTDSITENI
+211 YLDTDSITQNI
-222 RNEYKKY
+222 REQYKLY
-229 IAKLFALSG
+229 IGKLFQLAG
-238 FSEAEAQQ
+238 FSEADAQQ
-246 KVADVMEIETSIAK
+246 KVADVMEIETAIAK
-260 VSRSAAELRNPEAN
+260 VSRSATELRDPEAN
-274 YHKMSYADLK
+274 YHKMSFDELK
-284 KRIPGIDWDAFM
+284 KTIAGIDWDAYM
-296 TGLGIQAPAELNV
+296 KGLGIQAPAELNV
-309 EQVES
+309 EQVEP

-319 RLISALP
+319 RLMNTLP
-326 VSKHV
+326 LSKHV

-359 KVMSGRQV
+359 KVLSGRQV

-399 AKERMLKLVENLRV
+399 AKERMVKLVKNLQT

-424 MSDSTKVRAHEKLDA
+424 MSDSTKIRAHEKLAA
-439 FRVKVGYPDKW
+439 FHVKVGYPDKW

-455 LEIKKDSY
+455 LEIKNDSY

-478 ISRLGKPVDRD
+478 YSRIGKPVDKD

-520 FNMDADDAANYGA
+520 FNMEADDAANYGA

-552 FDKNGNLTDWWA
+552 FDKDGNLTDWWA
-564 EGDADR
+564 PGDADR

-579 DFFNNI
+579 DFFNKI
-585 EVLPGLKG
+585 EVLPGLQA
-593 NGQLTLGEN
+593 NGELTLGEN
-602 LADHGGLNVAYL
+602 LADHGGLNVTYL
-614 AFRNATKDAPLEV
+614 AFQNATKDAPLGV
-627 KEGFTPEQRFFIAY
+627 VDGFTPEQRFFLAY

-647 NIRDEQARVYTKSDP
+647 NIRDEQIRVYTKSDP

-681 DAFQITPD
+681 DAFHITPSD
-689 DSLYVAPE
+689 PLYVAPE
-697 NRVNIW
+697 NRVNVW

>member
-1 MGERFTRIGKYRN
+1 
-14 ELITNFIIMCMN
+14 MN
-26 KRNYLTAAAM
+26 KKNYVAVATLAFAMLT
-36 ALAVLSSCGGQ
+36 SCAGQ
-47 KEARNTSG
+47 KEAKSTSG

-66 AGQDFFRYACGGWND
+66 AGTDFFRYACGGWND

-96 QLAENNQK
+96 ELFENSQK

-113 ASQQNEAGTVAQKI
+113 AAQKNNQAGSAAQKI
-127 GDLYNIAM
+127 GDLYNMAM
-135 DSVARNEQGFAPVKP
+135 DSVTLNKQGAEPVKA
-150 MLDKIAALTD
+150 MLDKIAGMKD
-160 KSQIIPMSVEMRR
+160 KSEIVPMMTEMAHI
-173 FQGIG
+173 GIG
-178 TYFNFYVYADPKN
+178 TYFHSYVYADPKN
-191 SALNIFQMG
+191 SSLNIFQMG

-211 YLDTDSITENI
+211 YLDTDSITQNI
-222 RNEYKKY
+222 REQYKLY
-229 IAKLFALSG
+229 IGKLFQLAG
-238 FSEAEAQQ
+238 FSEADAQQ
-246 KVADVMEIETSIAK
+246 KVADVMEIETAIAK
-260 VSRSAAELRNPEAN
+260 VSRSATELRDPEAN
-274 YHKMSYADLK
+274 YHKMSFDELK
-284 KRIPGIDWDAFM
+284 KTIAGIDWDTYM
-296 TGLGIQAPAELNV
+296 KGLGIQAPAELNV
-309 EQVES
+309 EQVEP

-319 RLISALP
+319 RLMNTLP
-326 VSKHV
+326 LSKHV

-359 KVMSGRQV
+359 KVLSGRQV

-399 AKERMLKLVENLRV
+399 AKERVVKLVKNLQT

-424 MSDSTKVRAHEKLDA
+424 MSDSTKIRAHEKLA
-439 FRVKVGYPDKW
+439 TFHVKVGYPDKW

-455 LEIKKDSY
+455 LEIKNDSY

-478 ISRLGKPVDRD
+478 YSRIGKPVDKD

-520 FNMDADDAANYGA
+520 FNMEADDAANYGA

-552 FDKNGNLTDWWA
+552 FDKDGNLTDWWA
-564 EGDADR
+564 PGDADR

-579 DFFNNI
+579 DFFNKI
-585 EVLPGLKG
+585 EVLPGLQA
-593 NGQLTLGEN
+593 NGELTLGEN

-614 AFRNATKDAPLEV
+614 AFQNATKDAPLGV
-627 KEGFTPEQRFFIAY
+627 VDGFTPEQRFFLAY

-647 NIRDEQARVYTKSDP
+647 NIRDEQIRVYTKSDP

-681 DAFQITPD
+681 DAFHITPS

-697 NRVNIW
+697 NRVNVW

>member
-1 MGERFTRIGKYRN
+1 
-14 ELITNFIIMCMN
+14 MN
-26 KRNYLTAAAM
+26 KKNYVAVATLAFAMLT
-36 ALAVLSSCGGQ
+36 SCAGQ
-47 KEARNTSG
+47 KEAKSTSG

-66 AGQDFFRYACGGWND
+66 AGTDFFLYACGGWND

-96 QLAENNQK
+96 ELFENSQK

-113 ASQQNEAGTVAQKI
+113 AAQKNNQAGSAAQKI
-127 GDLYNIAM
+127 GDLYNMAM
-135 DSVARNEQGFAPVKP
+135 DSVTLNKQGAEPVKA
-150 MLDKIAALTD
+150 MLDKIAGMKD
-160 KSQIIPMSVEMRR
+160 KSEIVPMMTEMAHI
-173 FQGIG
+173 GIG
-178 TYFNFYVYADPKN
+178 TYFHSYVYADPKN
-191 SALNIFQMG
+191 SSLNIFQMG

-211 YLDTDSITENI
+211 YLDTDSITQNI
-222 RNEYKKY
+222 REQYKLY
-229 IAKLFALSG
+229 IGKLFQLAG

-246 KVADVMEIETSIAK
+246 KVADVMEIETAIAK
-260 VSRSAAELRNPEAN
+260 VSRSATELRDPEAN
-274 YHKMSYADLK
+274 YHKMSFDELK
-284 KRIPGIDWDAFM
+284 KTIAGIDWDAYM
-296 TGLGIQAPAELNV
+296 KGLGIQAPAELNV
-309 EQVES
+309 EQVEP

-319 RLISALP
+319 RLMNTLP
-326 VSKHV
+326 LSKHV

-359 KVMSGRQV
+359 KVLSGRQV

-399 AKERMLKLVENLRV
+399 AKERMVKLVKNLQT

-424 MSDSTKVRAHEKLDA
+424 MSDSTKIRAHEKLAA
-439 FRVKVGYPDKW
+439 FHVKVGYPDKW

-455 LEIKKDSY
+455 LEIKNDSY

-478 ISRLGKPVDRD
+478 YSRIGKPVDKD

-520 FNMDADDAANYGA
+520 FNMEADDAANYGA

-552 FDKNGNLTDWWA
+552 FDKDGNLTDWWA
-564 EGDADR
+564 PGDADR

-579 DFFNNI
+579 DFFNKI
-585 EVLPGLKG
+585 EVLPGLQA
-593 NGQLTLGEN
+593 NGELTLGEN

-614 AFRNATKDAPLEV
+614 AFQNATKDAPLGV
-627 KEGFTPEQRFFIAY
+627 VDGFTPEQRFFLAY

-647 NIRDEQARVYTKSDP
+647 NIRDEQIRVYTKSDP

-681 DAFQITPD
+681 DAFHITPSD
-689 DSLYVAPE
+689 PLYVAPE
-697 NRVNIW
+697 NRVNVW

>member
-1 MGERFTRIGKYRN
+1 
-14 ELITNFIIMCMN
+14 MN
-26 KRNYLTAAAM
+26 KKNYVAVATLAFAMLT
-36 ALAVLSSCGGQ
+36 SCAGQ
-47 KEARNTSG
+47 KEAKSTSG

-66 AGQDFFRYACGGWND
+66 AGTDFFRYACGGWND

-96 QLAENNQK
+96 ELFENSQK

-113 ASQQNEAGTVAQKI
+113 AAQKNNQAGSAAQKI
-127 GDLYNIAM
+127 GDLYNMAM
-135 DSVARNEQGFAPVKP
+135 DSVTLNKQGAEPVKA
-150 MLDKIAALTD
+150 MLDKIAGMKD
-160 KSQIIPMSVEMRR
+160 KSEIVPMMTEMAHI
-173 FQGIG
+173 GIG
-178 TYFNFYVYADPKN
+178 TYFRSYVYADPKN
-191 SALNIFQMG
+191 SSLNIFQMG

-211 YLDTDSITENI
+211 YLDTDSITQNI
-222 RNEYKKY
+222 REQYKLY
-229 IAKLFALSG
+229 IGKLFQLAG
-238 FSEAEAQQ
+238 FSEADAQQ
-246 KVADVMEIETSIAK
+246 KVADVMEIETAIAK
-260 VSRSAAELRNPEAN
+260 VSRSATELRDPEAN
-274 YHKMSYADLK
+274 YHKMSFDELK
-284 KRIPGIDWDAFM
+284 KTISGIDWDAYM
-296 TGLGIQAPAELNV
+296 KGLGIQVPAELNV
-309 EQVES
+309 EQVEP

-319 RLISALP
+319 RLMNTLP
-326 VSKHV
+326 LSKHV

-359 KVMSGRQV
+359 KVLSGRQV

-399 AKERMLKLVENLRV
+399 AKERMVKLVKNLQT

-424 MSDSTKVRAHEKLDA
+424 MSDSTKIRAHEKLA
-439 FRVKVGYPDKW
+439 VFHVKVGYPDKW

-455 LEIKKDSY
+455 LEIKNDSY

-478 ISRLGKPVDRD
+478 YSRIGKPVDKD

-520 FNMDADDAANYGA
+520 FNMEADDAANYGA

-552 FDKNGNLTDWWA
+552 FDKDGNLTDWWA
-564 EGDADR
+564 PGDADR

-579 DFFNNI
+579 DFFNKI
-585 EVLPGLKG
+585 EVLPGLQA
-593 NGQLTLGEN
+593 NGELTLGEN

-614 AFRNATKDAPLEV
+614 AFQNATKDAPLGV
-627 KEGFTPEQRFFIAY
+627 VDGFTPEQRFFLAY

-647 NIRDEQARVYTKSDP
+647 NIRDEQIRVYTKSDP

-681 DAFQITPD
+681 DAFHITPSD
-689 DSLYVAPE
+689 PLHVAPE
-697 NRVNIW
+697 NRVNVW

>member
-1 MGERFTRIGKYRN
+1 
-14 ELITNFIIMCMN
+14 MN
-26 KRNYLTAAAM
+26 KKNYVAVATLAFAMLT
-36 ALAVLSSCGGQ
+36 SCAGQ
-47 KEARNTSG
+47 KEAKSTSG

-66 AGQDFFRYACGGWND
+66 AGTDFFRYACGGWND

-96 QLAENNQK
+96 ELFENSQK

-113 ASQQNEAGTVAQKI
+113 AAQKNNQAGSAAQKI
-127 GDLYNIAM
+127 GDLYNMAM
-135 DSVARNEQGFAPVKP
+135 DSVTLNKQGAEPVKA
-150 MLDKIAALTD
+150 MLDKIAGMKD
-160 KSQIIPMSVEMRR
+160 KSEIVPMMTEMAHI
-173 FQGIG
+173 GIG
-178 TYFNFYVYADPKN
+178 TYFHSYVYADPKN
-191 SALNIFQMG
+191 SSLNIFQMG

-211 YLDTDSITENI
+211 YLDTDSITQNI
-222 RNEYKKY
+222 REQYKLY
-229 IAKLFALSG
+229 IGKLFQLAG
-238 FSEAEAQQ
+238 FSEADAQQ
-246 KVADVMEIETSIAK
+246 KVADVMEIETAIAK
-260 VSRSAAELRNPEAN
+260 VSRSATELRDPEAN
-274 YHKMSYADLK
+274 YHKMSFDELK
-284 KRIPGIDWDAFM
+284 KTIAGIDWDAYM
-296 TGLGIQAPAELNV
+296 KGLGIQAPAELNV
-309 EQVES
+309 EQVEP

-319 RLISALP
+319 RLMNTLP
-326 VSKHV
+326 LSKHV

-341 AASCLSDDFVAAR
+341 AASCLSDDFVTAR

-359 KVMSGRQV
+359 KVLSGRQV

-399 AKERMLKLVENLRV
+399 AKERMVKLVKNLQT

-424 MSDSTKVRAHEKLDA
+424 MSDSTKIRAHEKLA
-439 FRVKVGYPDKW
+439 TFHVKVGYPDKW

-455 LEIKKDSY
+455 LEIKNDSY

-478 ISRLGKPVDRD
+478 YSRIGKPVDKD

-520 FNMDADDAANYGA
+520 FNMEADDAANYGA

-552 FDKNGNLTDWWA
+552 FDKDGNLTDWWA
-564 EGDADR
+564 PGDADR

-579 DFFNNI
+579 DFFNKI
-585 EVLPGLKG
+585 EVLPGLQA
-593 NGQLTLGEN
+593 NGELTLGEN

-614 AFRNATKDAPLEV
+614 AFRNATKDAPLGV
-627 KEGFTPEQRFFIAY
+627 VDGFTPEQRFFLAY

-647 NIRDEQARVYTKSDP
+647 NIRDEQIRVYTKSDP

-681 DAFQITPD
+681 DAFHITPSD
-689 DSLYVAPE
+689 PLYVAPE
-697 NRVNIW
+697 NRVNVW

>member
-1 MGERFTRIGKYRN
+1 
-14 ELITNFIIMCMN
+14 MN
-26 KRNYLTAAAM
+26 KKNYVAVATLAFAMLT
-36 ALAVLSSCGGQ
+36 SCAGQ
-47 KEARNTSG
+47 KEAKSTSG

-66 AGQDFFRYACGGWND
+66 AGTDFFRYACGGWND

-96 QLAENNQK
+96 ELFENSQK

-113 ASQQNEAGTVAQKI
+113 AAQKNNQAGSAAQKI
-127 GDLYNIAM
+127 GDLYNMAM
-135 DSVARNEQGFAPVKP
+135 DSVTLNKQGAEPVKA
-150 MLDKIAALTD
+150 MLDKIAGMKD
-160 KSQIIPMSVEMRR
+160 KSEIVPMMTEMAHI
-173 FQGIG
+173 GIG
-178 TYFNFYVYADPKN
+178 TYFRSYVYADPKN
-191 SALNIFQMG
+191 SSLNIFQMG

-211 YLDTDSITENI
+211 YLDTDSITQNI
-222 RNEYKKY
+222 REQYKLY
-229 IAKLFALSG
+229 IGKLFQLAG
-238 FSEAEAQQ
+238 FSEADAQQ
-246 KVADVMEIETSIAK
+246 KVADVMEVETAIAK
-260 VSRSAAELRNPEAN
+260 VSRSATELRDPEAN
-274 YHKMSYADLK
+274 YHKMSFDELK
-284 KRIPGIDWDAFM
+284 KTISGIDWDAYM
-296 TGLGIQAPAELNV
+296 KGLGIQVPAELNV
-309 EQVES
+309 EQVEP

-319 RLISALP
+319 RLMNTLP
-326 VSKHV
+326 LSKHV

-359 KVMSGRQV
+359 KVLSGRQV

-390 YVEKYFPAA
+390 YVEKYFPAT
-399 AKERMLKLVENLRV
+399 AKERMVKLVKNLQT

-424 MSDSTKVRAHEKLDA
+424 MSDSTKIRAHEKLA
-439 FRVKVGYPDKW
+439 VFHVKVGYPDKW

-455 LEIKKDSY
+455 LEIKNDSY

-478 ISRLGKPVDRD
+478 YSRIGKPVDKD

-520 FNMDADDAANYGA
+520 FNMEADDAANYGA

-552 FDKNGNLTDWWA
+552 FDKDGNLTDWWA
-564 EGDADR
+564 PGDADR

-579 DFFNNI
+579 DFFNKI
-585 EVLPGLKG
+585 EVLPGLQA
-593 NGQLTLGEN
+593 NGELTLGEN

-614 AFRNATKDAPLEV
+614 AFQNATKDAPLGV
-627 KEGFTPEQRFFIAY
+627 VDGFTPEQRFFLAY

-647 NIRDEQARVYTKSDP
+647 NIRDEQIRVYTKSDP

-681 DAFQITPD
+681 DAFHITPSD
-689 DSLYVAPE
+689 PLYVAPE
-697 NRVNIW
+697 NRVNVW

>member
-1 MGERFTRIGKYRN
+1 
-14 ELITNFIIMCMN
+14 MN
-26 KRNYLTAAAM
+26 KKNYVAVA
-36 ALAVLSSCGGQ
+36 ALAFAMMTSCAGQ
-47 KEARNTSG
+47 KEAKSTSG
-55 IDLANMDTTVS
+55 IDLANMDTTVA
-66 AGQDFFRYACGGWND
+66 AGTDFFRYACGGWND

-96 QLAENNQK
+96 QLFENSQK

-113 ASQQNEAGTVAQKI
+113 AAQKNNQAGSAAQKI
-127 GDLYNIAM
+127 GDLYNMAM
-135 DSVARNEQGFAPVKP
+135 DSVTLNKQGAEPVKA
-150 MLDKIAALTD
+150 MLDKIAALKD
-160 KSQIIPMSVEMRR
+160 KSEIIPMMTEMAHA
-173 FQGIG
+173 GIG
-178 TYFNFYVYADPKN
+178 TYFHSYVYADPKN
-191 SALNIFQMG
+191 SSLNIFQMG

-211 YLDTDSITENI
+211 YLDNDSITQNI
-222 RNEYKKY
+222 REQYKLY
-229 IAKLFALSG
+229 IGKLFQLAG
-238 FSEAEAQQ
+238 FTEAEAQQ

-260 VSRSAAELRNPEAN
+260 VSRSATELRDPEAN
-274 YHKMSYADLK
+274 YHKMSFDELK
-284 KRIPGIDWDAFM
+284 KTISGIDWDAYVK
-296 TGLGIQAPAELNV
+296 GLGIQAPAELNV
-309 EQVES
+309 EQVEP

-319 RLISALP
+319 RLMNTLP

-341 AASCLSDDFVAAR
+341 AASYLSDDFVAAR

-359 KVMSGRQV
+359 KVLSGRQV

-399 AKERMLKLVENLRV
+399 AKERMVKLVKNLQT

-419 DAQEW
+419 NAQDW
-424 MSDSTKVRAHEKLDA
+424 MSDSTKVKAQEKLAA
-439 FRVKVGYPDKW
+439 FHVKVGYPDKW

-455 LEIKKDSY
+455 LDIKKDSY

-478 ISRLGKPVDRD
+478 YSRLGKPVDKD

-520 FNMDADDAANYGA
+520 FNMEADDAANYGA

-552 FDKNGNLTDWWA
+552 FDKDGNLTDWWA
-564 EGDADR
+564 PGDADR

-579 DFFNNI
+579 DFFNKI
-585 EVLPGLKG
+585 EVLPGLYA
-593 NGQLTLGEN
+593 NGELTLGEN

-614 AFRNATKDAPLEV
+614 AFQNATKDAPLGV
-627 KEGFTPEQRFFIAY
+627 VDGFTPEQRFFLAY

-647 NIRDEQARVYTKSDP
+647 NIRDEQIRVYTKSDP
-662 HSLGKW
+662 HSLGRW

-681 DAFQITPD
+681 YAFHITPSD
-689 DSLYVAPE
+689 PLYVAPE
-697 NRVNIW
+697 NRVNVW

>member
-1 MGERFTRIGKYRN
+1 
-14 ELITNFIIMCMN
+14 MN
-26 KRNYLTAAAM
+26 KKNYVAVATLAFAMLT
-36 ALAVLSSCGGQ
+36 SCAGQ
-47 KEARNTSG
+47 KEAKSTSG

-66 AGQDFFRYACGGWND
+66 AGTDFFRYACGGWND

-96 QLAENNQK
+96 ELFENSQK

-113 ASQQNEAGTVAQKI
+113 AAQKNNQAASAAQKI
-127 GDLYNIAM
+127 GDLYNMAM
-135 DSVARNEQGFAPVKP
+135 DSVTLNKQGAEPVKA
-150 MLDKIAALTD
+150 MLDKIAGMKD
-160 KSQIIPMSVEMRR
+160 KSEIVPMMTEMAHI
-173 FQGIG
+173 GIG
-178 TYFNFYVYADPKN
+178 TYFHSYVYADPKN
-191 SALNIFQMG
+191 SSLNIFQMG

-211 YLDTDSITENI
+211 YLDTDSITQNI
-222 RNEYKKY
+222 REQYKLY
-229 IAKLFALSG
+229 IGKLFQLAG
-238 FSEAEAQQ
+238 FSEADAQQ
-246 KVADVMEIETSIAK
+246 KVADVMEIETAIAK
-260 VSRSAAELRNPEAN
+260 VSRSATELRDPEAN
-274 YHKMSYADLK
+274 YHKMSFDELK
-284 KRIPGIDWDAFM
+284 KTIAGIDWDAYM
-296 TGLGIQAPAELNV
+296 KGLGIQAPAELNV
-309 EQVES
+309 EQVEP

-319 RLISALP
+319 RLMNTLP
-326 VSKHV
+326 LSKHV

-359 KVMSGRQV
+359 KVLSGRQV

-399 AKERMLKLVENLRV
+399 AKERMVKLVKNLQT

-424 MSDSTKVRAHEKLDA
+424 MSDSTKIRAHEKLA
-439 FRVKVGYPDKW
+439 TFHVKVGYPDKW

-455 LEIKKDSY
+455 LEIKNDSY

-478 ISRLGKPVDRD
+478 YSRIGKPVDKD

-520 FNMDADDAANYGA
+520 FNMEADDAANYGA

-552 FDKNGNLTDWWA
+552 FDKDGNLTDWWA
-564 EGDADR
+564 PGDADR

-579 DFFNNI
+579 DFFNKI
-585 EVLPGLKG
+585 EVLPGLQA
-593 NGQLTLGEN
+593 NGELTLGEN

-614 AFRNATKDAPLEV
+614 AFQNATKDAPLGV
-627 KEGFTPEQRFFIAY
+627 VDGFTPEQRFFLAY

-647 NIRDEQARVYTKSDP
+647 NIRDEQIRVYTKSDP

-681 DAFQITPD
+681 DAFHITPSD
-689 DSLYVAPE
+689 PLYVAPE
-697 NRVNIW
+697 NRVNVW

>member
-1 MGERFTRIGKYRN
+1 
-14 ELITNFIIMCMN
+14 MN
-26 KRNYLTAAAM
+26 KKNYV
-36 ALAVLSSCGGQ
+36 ALATLAFAMLTSCAGQ
-47 KEARNTSG
+47 KEAKSTSG

-66 AGQDFFRYACGGWND
+66 AGTDFFRYACGGWND

-96 QLAENNQK
+96 ELFENSQK

-113 ASQQNEAGTVAQKI
+113 AAQKNNQAGSAAQKI
-127 GDLYNIAM
+127 GDLYNMAM
-135 DSVARNEQGFAPVKP
+135 DSVTLNKQGAEPVKA
-150 MLDKIAALTD
+150 MLDKIAGMKD
-160 KSQIIPMSVEMRR
+160 KSEIVPMMTEMAHI
-173 FQGIG
+173 GIG
-178 TYFNFYVYADPKN
+178 TYFHSYVYADPKN
-191 SALNIFQMG
+191 SSLNIFQMG

-211 YLDTDSITENI
+211 YLDTDSITQNI
-222 RNEYKKY
+222 REQYKLY
-229 IAKLFALSG
+229 IGKLFQLAG
-238 FSEAEAQQ
+238 FSEADAQQ
-246 KVADVMEIETSIAK
+246 KVADVMEIETAIAK
-260 VSRSAAELRNPEAN
+260 VSRSATELRDPEAN
-274 YHKMSYADLK
+274 YHKMSFDELK
-284 KRIPGIDWDAFM
+284 KTIAGIDWDAYM
-296 TGLGIQAPAELNV
+296 KGLGIQAPAELNV
-309 EQVES
+309 EQVEP

-319 RLISALP
+319 RLMNTLP
-326 VSKHV
+326 LSKHV

-359 KVMSGRQV
+359 KVLSGRQV

-399 AKERMLKLVENLRV
+399 AKERMVKLVKNLQT

-424 MSDSTKVRAHEKLDA
+424 MSDSTKIRAHEKLA
-439 FRVKVGYPDKW
+439 TFHVKVGYPDKW

-455 LEIKKDSY
+455 LEIKNDSY

-478 ISRLGKPVDRD
+478 YSRIGKPVDKD

-520 FNMDADDAANYGA
+520 FNMEADDAANYGA

-552 FDKNGNLTDWWA
+552 FDKDGNLTDWWA
-564 EGDADR
+564 PGDADR

-579 DFFNNI
+579 DFFNKI
-585 EVLPGLKG
+585 EVLPGLQA
-593 NGQLTLGEN
+593 NGELTLGEN

-614 AFRNATKDAPLEV
+614 AFQNATKDAPLGV
-627 KEGFTPEQRFFIAY
+627 VDGFTPEQRFFLAY

-647 NIRDEQARVYTKSDP
+647 NIRDEQIRVYTKSDP

-681 DAFQITPD
+681 DAFHITPSD
-689 DSLYVAPE
+689 PLYVAPE
-697 NRVNIW
+697 NRVNVW